1 MESKMNR
8 RMFALL
14 LLAAPLMTGC
24 GYNRIQSLT
33 QEVDAAQGNIQT
45 QLQRRADLIGNLVN
59 TVKGYAAHEE
69 TIFTQVAAARSGLTN
84 AVASKDPVQMA
95 NADAAMTGALRQLLV
110 TVEAYPNL
118 KADAQFTGLRDELAG
133 TENRIATARTDYN
146 NAVKT
151 YNTQITTFPTVL
163 TAKATGAKP
172 KPYYEATNPAANTA
186 PTVDFSKT
194 TPPPAKKP

>member
-1 MESKMNR
+1 MNR

-14 LLAAPLMTGC
+14 LLAAPLITGC
-24 GYNRIQSLT
+24 GYNQIQSLT
-33 QEVDAAQGNIQT
+33 QEVDAAQGNIQA
-45 QLQRRADLIGNLVN
+45 QLQRRSDLIGNLVN

-69 TIFTQVAAARSGLTN
+69 AIFTQVAEARSGLNN
-84 AVASKDPVQMA
+84 AVKSGDATQMA
-95 NADAAMTGALRQLLV
+95 NADAAMTGALSRLLV

-133 TENRIATARTDYN
+133 TENRIAVARTDYN

-151 YNTQITTFPTVL
+151 YNTKITTFPTVL
-163 TAKATGAKP
+163 TAKATGAKA
-172 KPYYEATNPAANTA
+172 KPYYEATNANVNTA

-194 TPPPAKKP
+194 TPPPAGKKTP

>member
-1 MESKMNR
+1 MNR
-8 RMFALL
+8 RIFALL

-24 GYNRIQSLT
+24 GYNKIQSLT

-69 TIFTQVAAARSGLTN
+69 AVFTQVTAARASVGSAVKSGDAT
-84 AVASKDPVQMA
+84 QMA
-95 NADAAMTGALRQLLV
+95 NADAAMTGAISRLLV
-110 TVEAYPNL
+110 VAEAYPNL
-118 KADAQFTGLRDELAG
+118 KADAQFMRLQDELAG
-133 TENRIATARTDYN
+133 TENRIATSRTDYN
-146 NAVKT
+146 GAVKT
-151 YNTQITTFPTVL
+151 YNTTITQFPTVL

-172 KPYYEATNPAANTA
+172 KPYYEATSANANTA

-194 TPPPAKKP
+194 APPTTKRP

>member
-1 MESKMNR
+1 MNR

-14 LLAAPLMTGC
+14 LLAGPLMTGC
-24 GYNRIQSLT
+24 GYNSIQTLT

-59 TVKGYAAHEE
+59 TVKGYAQHEE
-69 TIFTQVAAARSGLTN
+69 TIFTQVAAARSGLQSAIN
-84 AVASKDPVQMA
+84 SKDPAQMA
-95 NADAAMTGALRQLLV
+95 NANAEMTNVLGRLLV
-110 TVEAYPNL
+110 TVENYPTL

-146 NAVKT
+146 NAVKS
-151 YNTQITTFPTVL
+151 YNTTITQFPTVL

-172 KPYYEATNPAANTA
+172 KPYFEATSATANTA

-194 TPPPAKKP
+194 APPVKKP

>member
-1 MESKMNR
+1 
-8 RMFALL
+8 
-14 LLAAPLMTGC
+14 
-24 GYNRIQSLT
+24 
-33 QEVDAAQGNIQT
+33 
-45 QLQRRADLIGNLVN
+45 
-59 TVKGYAAHEE
+59 
-69 TIFTQVAAARSGLTN
+69 
-84 AVASKDPVQMA
+84 
-95 NADAAMTGALRQLLV
+95 MTGALRQLLV

-172 KPYYEATNPAANTA
+172 KAYYEATSASANTA

-194 TPPPAKKP
+194 TPPPASKKTP

>member
-1 MESKMNR
+1 MNR

-24 GYNRIQSLT
+24 GYNQIQSLT
-33 QEVDAAQGNIQT
+33 QEVDAAQGNIQA
-45 QLQRRADLIGNLVN
+45 QLQRRSDLIGNLVN
-59 TVKGYAAHEE
+59 TVKGYATHEE
-69 TIFTQVAAARSGLTN
+69 AIFTQVAEARSGLNN
-84 AVASKDPVQMA
+84 AVKSGDATQMA
-95 NADAAMTGALRQLLV
+95 NADAAMTGALSRLLV

-133 TENRIATARTDYN
+133 TENRIAVARTDYN

-151 YNTQITTFPTVL
+151 YNTKITTFPTVL

-172 KPYYEATNPAANTA
+172 KPYYEATNANVNTA
-186 PTVDFSKT
+186 PTVDFNKT
-194 TPPPAKKP
+194 TPPPAAGKKTP